1 MEKPTDGSYFLGPF
15 RPRPGVQKT
24 LGETKETLT
33 TISNYLSIYLSI
45 YLYKDIFIYIYIYNR
60 GNKGNKSGQILQWQH
75 LKPELNI
82 TIKLKMS
89 TIWHVNLNNLFKRR
103 AKLQLTIYTKNYC
116 IY

>member
-1 MEKPTDGSYFLGPF
+1 MEEPTDGSYFLGPF

-45 YLYKDIFIYIYIYNR
+45 QRHIYIHIYNR

-89 TIWHVNLNNLFKRR
+89 TIWHVSLNNLSKRR
-103 AKLQLTIYTKNYC
+103 AKLQLTIYTKNYR